1 MRAWVSLLLLQAMSP
16 GAQVTGLH
24 IHKAGQARFS
34 AVEEPF
40 VVLKALLGVY
50 WQGLCRPMHLFPRS
64 SYAYAEVVKKT
75 LNPDRAM
82 QEARKAWAGGWQG
95 MAEAGDAAM
104 HLCFAGIDPLDD
116 EFRELAVQVYGP
128 LIDRMEARKW

>member
-1 MRAWVSLLLLQAMSP
+1 M
-16 GAQVTGLH
+16 
-24 IHKAGQARFS
+24 
-34 AVEEPF
+34 
-40 VVLKALLGVY
+40 Y
-50 WQGLCRPMHLFPRS
+50 WQGLCRPVHLFPRS

-116 EFRELAVQVYGP
+116 EFREMAVQVYGP